1 MLKVD
6 VKKKKKNLLILD
18 NKLIVTPNL
27 FFIQIERYN
36 TLMGII
42 RTALTNLE
50 QGIKGLVVMTME
62 LENTFQCIF
71 DGRVPPTW
79 LKVCLVLFYFKVE
92 ESIKK

>member
-1 MLKVD
+1 
-6 VKKKKKNLLILD
+6 
-18 NKLIVTPNL
+18 
-27 FFIQIERYN
+27 
-36 TLMGII
+36 MGII

-79 LKVCLVLFYFKVE
+79 LKVCLVLFYFKK
-92 ESIKK
+92 STKAYILQLNHFT